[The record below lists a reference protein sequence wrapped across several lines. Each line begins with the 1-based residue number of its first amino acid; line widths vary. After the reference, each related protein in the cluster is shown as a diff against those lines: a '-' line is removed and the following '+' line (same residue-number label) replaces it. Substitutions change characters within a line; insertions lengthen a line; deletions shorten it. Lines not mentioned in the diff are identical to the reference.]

1 MCYAAFI
8 FVIIYDVALAP
19 KVCRGVRHASTWVTE
34 LFYNGRTG
42 EERSRTWQNAFEAH
56 YGAWEIGST
65 PQTGGFVVLEG
76 DALLHPARPC
86 PRDTSACP
94 SDGVTLLGAVF
105 GVR

>member
-1 MCYAAFI
+1 M
-8 FVIIYDVALAP
+8 VAQ
-19 KVCRGVRHASTWVTE
+19 
-34 LFYNGRTG
+34 G

-56 YGAWEIGST
+56 YGAWEIGSK

-94 SDGVTLLGAVF
+94 SDGVTLLVAVF